1 MRVLSSVFAPL
12 FAKILIFF
20 AIRLQFRPR
29 LATINQNRQEPT
41 HEQLPHHRRIR
52 LETKGTLRR
61 FPQLHG
67 TRLLRYFRDGYN
79 PVFTVRSSKSILL
92 YPVARPRLGKMR
104 ERNRRIP
111 LPLFE
116 RASSSVRPNRHGLH
130 LARRANGIVQ
140 GGARTVPSLP
150 ARIRCRRR
158 RSRRKTERI
167 LYRPARQRRI
177 SVFSPAVA
185 QLYAHFAHRFG
196 QTRRRHAPVR
206 LGKIPRMR
214 RKILL
219 PYTVQVHH
227 SFADGL
233 HVAKFAQK
241 LQTALD
247 TPGD

>member
-29 LATINQNRQEPT
+29 LATIKQNRQEPT

-79 PVFTVRSSKSILL
+79 PVFTVRSSEPVLL
-92 YPVARPRLGKMR
+92 YPFAHLYLGKMR
-104 ERNRRIP
+104 ERNRGIP
-111 LPLFE
+111 LPLFG
-116 RASSSVRPNRHGLH
+116 RANSSVRPNRHGFH

-140 GGARTVPSLP
+140 GSARAVPSLP
-150 ARIRCRRR
+150 ARIRRRCRRN
-158 RSRRKTERI
+158 RRKAERI

-177 SVFSPAVA
+177 SVFPLPWLSYTHISHTVS
-185 QLYAHFAHRFG
+185 
-196 QTRRRHAPVR
+196 
-206 LGKIPRMR
+206 GKRDAATPLFDWGKYRECGG
-214 RKILL
+214 KILL